1 MADASNSAVELP
13 DADAGA
19 DPVPDP
25 LPEGAADFEAWEA
38 AEDAVGTPEALIV
51 SLDGFEGPLDVL
63 LALART
69 QKVDLAKISI
79 LALAD
84 QYLLFIAEARK
95 LRLELAADYLVM
107 AAWLAFLKSKLLLPK
122 ETGADDSPSGDE
134 LAARLAFRLK
144 RLEAMRNAA
153 AALMTRKRLGRDV
166 FARGMPEG
174 VRTIRVRQYTGVI
187 FDLLKAYADQRRR
200 TVKRVHVVPR
210 RTVWSIKDARQRL
223 EAIVGQLSG
232 EWMELEKYLEQYR
245 DNPDVARTAVASSF
259 GAALEM
265 AREGMVEISQAEP
278 FAPIYMRK
286 REAGSNAS
294 VTSPVSCVGGQAC
307 RIRRGQEWF
316 RRSSRSCRTD
326 KSPSPSPTPSS
337 RKPRPP
343 RRPARPSPTRA
354 GAGCRRTL
362 PSSLPPT
369 AVSNCAFSRR
379 CCLPPPSRWP
389 SSTSART

>member
-69 QKVDLAKISI
+69 QKVDLARISI

-122 ETGADDSPSGDE
+122 EAGTDDSPSGDE

-210 RTVWSIKDARQRL
+210 RTVWSIKEARQRL
-223 EAIVGQLSG
+223 EAIVGQLTG

-278 FAPIYMRK
+278 FAPIYVRK
-286 REAGSNAS
+286 REAGAEWQR
-294 VTSPVSCVGGQAC
+294 VG
-307 RIRRGQEWF
+307 
-316 RRSSRSCRTD
+316 
-326 KSPSPSPTPSS
+326 
-337 RKPRPP
+337 
-343 RRPARPSPTRA
+343 
-354 GAGCRRTL
+354 
-362 PSSLPPT
+362 
-369 AVSNCAFSRR
+369 
-379 CCLPPPSRWP
+379 
-389 SSTSART
+389 